1 MSDDFLHAK
10 EGRYGD
16 FGGRYLPE
24 GLMEPIVELEAAYR
38 RLIKDKEFLNTYRDL
53 LTQYVGRPTP
63 LTEVKRFS
71 EAIDGPSILLKR
83 EDLLHTGAHKINN
96 AMGQCLLAKM
106 TGKKRVVAE
115 TGAGQH
121 GVATATAC
129 AYFGLECVVYM
140 GAVDIQRQMPNVQRM
155 KLLGADVISVDT
167 GSQTL
172 KDAVNDA
179 LRDWAETFSNTH
191 YCLGSALGPHP
202 YPEMVAYFQSVIGR
216 ETREQC
222 LERFNALPNL
232 VVACVGGGSNAIGMF
247 SHFIQDKKVKLVGVE
262 AGGTDLTLGHHA
274 ARFKELR
281 KGVLH
286 GCYTYLLQNAEGQ
299 VAETES
305 ISAGLDYPAVGPQH
319 AALYDA
325 GRVDYTSVSDAQA
338 LAAFK
343 LLSRTEGIVPAL
355 ESSHALAYVME
366 VAHKY
371 PKDQYIVVNL
381 SGRGDKDLPQLME
394 KGLL

>member
-1 MSDDFLHAK
+1 MKNEFLQADQ
-10 EGRYGD
+10 GRYGN
-16 FGGRYLPE
+16 FGGCYLPE
-24 GLMEPIVELEAAYR
+24 GLMEPIFELDAAYH
-38 RLIKDKEFLNTYRDL
+38 RLIKDETFLNTYHDL
-53 LTQYVGRPTP
+53 LVQYVGRPTP
-63 LTEVKRFS
+63 LTEVKHFS
-71 EAIDGPSILLKR
+71 EAIDGPRIFLKR

-106 TGKKRVVAE
+106 MGKNRVIAE

-121 GVATATAC
+121 GVAVATAC

-140 GAVDIQRQMPNVQRM
+140 GEVDIQRQMPNVQRM
-155 KLLGADVISVDT
+155 QLLGATVVSVEI

-179 LRDWAETFSNTH
+179 LRDWVETFSDTH

-216 ETREQC
+216 EAREQC
-222 LERFNALPNL
+222 LARFDALPN
-232 VVACVGGGSNAIGMF
+232 VIVACVGGGSNAIGIF
-247 SHFIQDKKVKLVGVE
+247 SHFIADKEVALVGVE
-262 AGGTDLTLGHHA
+262 AGGTALTLGHHA
-274 ARFKELR
+274 ARFEALR

-286 GCYTYLLQNAEGQ
+286 GCYTYLLQNDEGQ
-299 VAETES
+299 IAETQS

-319 AALYDA
+319 AALYEE
-325 GRVDYTSVSDAQA
+325 GRAQYTSVSDTQA
-338 LAAFK
+338 LESFK

-355 ESSHALAYVME
+355 ESSHALAYVAE
-366 VAHKY
+366 VAHTY
-371 PKDQYIVVNL
+371 PKDHIIVVNL